1 MLRVR
6 SVGVIR
12 PFGAHVLAK
21 PVLRTSIGLA
31 TPRYSSNIASTES
44 NSSTTSLSSDSTGCD
59 VAKNSSST
67 IRIEVRVKQNQD
79 QDKSTR
85 SSSPIPERNVRKPKL
100 SLQELNSYLEHN
112 IGSYNHISSF
122 SDLPLE
128 FGYNQH
134 LSIDNELRERLRA
147 LLWKFNA
154 PIKYAFA
161 YGSGVFSQ
169 GKASDDRKPQ
179 VDLIFGVSYTEHW
192 HSLNMKQNPHH
203 YSSLRWLGSGAVSF
217 VQEKIGAGL
226 YFNPYVEMDGLK
238 IKYGVVNMDVML
250 RDLHEWDTLYL
261 AGRLHKPVKILRD
274 EPRVRFVNQA
284 NLISAIRTAL
294 LILPEEF
301 SELDLYKTVAGISY
315 LGDPRMTVGE
325 NPNKV
330 NNIVNNQFLNFRN
343 LYSSLLDVLPN
354 VTLTNSSSFKLPGTE
369 IPVAFMKQDM
379 DPIRRGN
386 MVFRLPNEFKQ
397 KLYSRFQSKYE
408 SFSQIQKSED
418 AGHRDSLQG
427 SLFDQQIAADPKL
440 APEVS
445 KAIQNTV
452 AWPSLTQSAKGILTA
467 GVGRSIRYATE
478 KLQKSRL

>member
-1 MLRVR
+1 MLRINSAQLSSAR
-6 SVGVIR
+6 N
-12 PFGAHVLAK
+12 ALA
-21 PVLRTSIGLA
+21 LASRGLSTS
-31 TPRYSSNIASTES
+31 
-44 NSSTTSLSSDSTGCD
+44 SLSSP
-59 VAKNSSST
+59 ST
-67 IRIEVRVKQNQD
+67 IENIPGKSNNSNPKIRLELRVKSAPQ
-79 QDKSTR
+79 ST
-85 SSSPIPERNVRKPKL
+85 PKAETPKPQRKPKL

-134 LSIDNELRERLRA
+134 ISIDNEIRERLRA

-154 PIKYAFA
+154 PIKYAFT

-169 GKASDDRKPQ
+169 GKASDAKKPQ
-179 VDLIFGVSYTEHW
+179 IDLIFGVSYTEHW
-192 HSLNMKQNPHH
+192 HSLNMKQHPEH
-203 YSSLRWLGSGAVSF
+203 YSFLKHFGSGAVSF
-217 VQEKIGAGL
+217 VQEKLGAGL

-238 IKYGVVNMDVML
+238 IKYGVVNIDTML
-250 RDLHEWDTLYL
+250 TDLHKWDTLYL

-284 NLISAIRTAL
+284 NLISALRTAL

-315 LGDPRMTVGE
+315 MGDPRMTFGE

-354 VTLTNSSSFKLPGTE
+354 VTLVHSSASKLPGTE
-369 IPVAFMKQDM
+369 IPIASLRQDM
-379 DPIRRGN
+379 DPIKRGN
-386 MVFRLPNEFKQ
+386 MVFRLPEEFRK
-397 KLYSRFQSKYE
+397 KVYNRFQGKYE
-408 SFSQIQKSED
+408 RVETD
-418 AGHRDSLQG
+418 GTSLQ
-427 SLFDQQIAADPKL
+427 STLFDQQIAADPTL
-440 APEVS
+440 TANVS
-445 KAIQNTV
+445 QAIRSTV

-467 GVGRSIRYATE
+467 GIGRSIRYAGE
-478 KLQKSRL
+478 KIKKSRM

>member
-1 MLRVR
+1 M
-6 SVGVIR
+6 
-12 PFGAHVLAK
+12 PA
-21 PVLRTSIGLA
+21 
-31 TPRYSSNIASTES
+31 SSEAPS
-44 NSSTTSLSSDSTGCD
+44 
-59 VAKNSSST
+59 K
-67 IRIEVRVKQNQD
+67 IRIEVRVKSHDSAEPTSEVTISRTQAAF
-79 QDKSTR
+79 
-85 SSSPIPERNVRKPKL
+85 RKPKL
-100 SLQELNSYLEHN
+100 SLKELNNYLEHT
-112 IGSYNHISSF
+112 IGSYDRISSF

-134 LSIDNELRERLRA
+134 ISIDNDMRERLRA

-179 VDLIFGVSYTEHW
+179 VDLIFGVSYSDHW
-192 HSLNMKQNPHH
+192 HSLNMRQHPQH
-203 YSSLRWLGSGAVSF
+203 YSSLRWLGSRAVSF
-217 VQEKIGAGL
+217 VQENIGAGL

-238 IKYGVVNMDVML
+238 IKYGVVNMDTML
-250 RDLHEWDTLYL
+250 SDLSHWDTLYL

-274 EPRVRFVNQA
+274 EPRMRFVNQT
-284 NLISAIRTAL
+284 NLISALRTAL

-354 VTLTNSSSFKLPGTE
+354 VELAHASSFKLPGTE
-369 IPVAFMKQDM
+369 IPVATMKQDM
-379 DPIRRGN
+379 DPLRRGN
-386 MVFRLPNEFKQ
+386 MVIRLPKQ
-397 KLYSRFQSKYE
+397 FRQNLYTRFQSKYTP
-408 SFSQIQKSED
+408 
-418 AGHRDSLQG
+418 ATTGDSLQG
-427 SLFDQQIAADPKL
+427 TQFDQDIAADPAL
-440 APEVS
+440 ASHVS
-445 KAIQNTV
+445 KAIQSTV
-452 AWPSLTQSAKGILTA
+452 AWPSFSQSVKGVLTA